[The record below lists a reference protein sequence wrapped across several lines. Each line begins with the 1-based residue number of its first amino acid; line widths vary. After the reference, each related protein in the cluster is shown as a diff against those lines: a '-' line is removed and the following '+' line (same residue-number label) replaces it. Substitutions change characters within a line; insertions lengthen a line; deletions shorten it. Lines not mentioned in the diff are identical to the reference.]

1 MNKRLRTVLQY
12 TFFFGLGIFLVWW
25 SIKDLTSADKSQIRA
40 ALKTARYYLI
50 IPVFI
55 ILFLS
60 HFLRA
65 LRWRLLINS
74 LGYYTSKKNTFFAV
88 MIGYLANQAVPRLG
102 EVLKCTVLARYEKV
116 PAEKLIGTIIL
127 ERMIDALTL
136 LSIFGITLIIQP
148 DIYSELVNAFFHS
161 SQSKQEKKIS
171 AWIIVLITVGIIAF
185 ILVLWMLIK
194 KKNFSDLS
202 ALFKKIGTRVW
213 QGISAIQH
221 LKKRGQFILFT
232 IAIWG
237 LYLSGGYIGFLAL
250 HETEQYGIHEAFSV
264 LSAGSVGMIAT
275 PGGIGAYALLIEKT
289 MQVYGLQKGIALAF
303 GWILWLAQTSVILI
317 GGLFS
322 FAVLPYFNKIKQVE
336 TTG

>member
-102 EVLKCTVLARYEKV
+102 EVLKCTVLARYEKIAV
-116 PAEKLIGTIIL
+116 DKLIGTII
-127 ERMIDALTL
+127 INH
-136 LSIFGITLIIQP
+136 
-148 DIYSELVNAFFHS
+148 VNA
-161 SQSKQEKKIS
+161 
-171 AWIIVLITVGIIAF
+171 VT
-185 ILVLWMLIK
+185 
-194 KKNFSDLS
+194 
-202 ALFKKIGTRVW
+202 
-213 QGISAIQH
+213 
-221 LKKRGQFILFT
+221 
-232 IAIWG
+232 
-237 LYLSGGYIGFLAL
+237 
-250 HETEQYGIHEAFSV
+250 
-264 LSAGSVGMIAT
+264 
-275 PGGIGAYALLIEKT
+275 
-289 MQVYGLQKGIALAF
+289 
-303 GWILWLAQTSVILI
+303 
-317 GGLFS
+317 
-322 FAVLPYFNKIKQVE
+322 
-336 TTG
+336 